1 MNGTVPT
8 APSPVRPAP
17 SVAASPLRKAAQAL
31 RLAEVL
37 QGAVWWGVLSFGML
51 LTLAGLDGV
60 LHLPAAL
67 RLPLALVWA
76 GFTGHGLF
84 TRILRP
90 LLRPLSEAR
99 AARLLE
105 VSQGITGNVLINAHH
120 FSKAD
125 ADAAT
130 RRFVGGVI
138 NSSGSLLAGIQP
150 RSLWLT
156 QRLKKW
162 LVGLAGLALVW
173 VVMAA
178 IFPRNLGTA
187 VERIFMPL
195 ADVPPVGRWVLEV
208 KPTGRVTLLEGDA
221 LEISVRLRSA
231 EPTSTAKPPV
241 PVLVWREG
249 GGVIEP
255 TSTAGDRA
263 AMQPGPKLGEFVFT
277 FSAVTRPCSFR
288 GWADDAYSAAVEVAV
303 TPLPKLKS
311 SAFEVTPPAYTGLKP
326 YAQPGPP
333 SALSVPTGSTVS
345 VAFEISPAAVAAQW
359 RERGKAVPMKA
370 TEGRWHLG
378 GVVVNEE
385 LGYEI
390 LAAPDAKTATRLL
403 VQGQISAL
411 ADRPPEIDFQTE
423 DRNRM
428 VNPGGTLPV
437 TIKATDDY
445 GVATISLV
453 LTRSD
458 DSAGARP
465 QVIKTWNLLG
475 PPGQKEPATE
485 SFNIALDPAVFTPGA
500 VFLLTAQATDFS
512 PASQRGVSR
521 PILLR
526 VGSLKDLA
534 LPAGDA
540 LERLFALLKT
550 TIARQ
555 TTANGLTDNLQ
566 LHLAEALAAKD
577 LGRHAGVMATA
588 QQRAQETGQA
598 VIAEAA
604 RREEAQAFRT
614 RIEMLVSGEMD
625 LACEQIGKVNT
636 ASATEAAERL
646 TALQKRQEFILN
658 ELITLLGRI
667 ANDRQEAARTKTAKA
682 DGSTPPPQTNEKLLA
697 DLREDLK
704 AFVEDQ
710 KKIVAAT
717 KSLKAL
723 NPEDLTTAQETM
735 LGDLARE
742 EAAKAAFLQ
751 EKLTDFSKL
760 PLQDFADGKLVGE
773 MNSVFQEVK
782 EAAASLYDKKTE
794 IAVPHEEAGLE
805 KAAALEQNL
814 EKWLPNTADKTKW
827 AMEEAPAQSDVP
839 MAELPKQLEDIVG
852 ELLDKE
858 EEMGDDV
865 EDVSST
871 FMDSIDK
878 GAGWGTSDG
887 PISNMSAKGVT
898 GNQLPNKNE
907 VGGRSG
913 EGRSGKSSG
922 QMVGDTATGKG
933 GRETPTRLS
942 ATPFEAGSV
951 NDTSTDT
958 KGGATGGGKLSGA
971 GQEGLRGP
979 VPPPVKQKMARIAA
993 QQSKLRQQ
1001 AESVAL
1007 ELRKQRRPTGDLESA
1022 VSAMKKTEEAAAKQD
1037 GVGVVQGYHQTLDAL
1052 AAARTTYRGT
1062 RLSRVEVDSLQGT
1075 ALKDMNDAQ
1084 AETAP
1089 PGYEE
1094 MASAYFRSLSEA
1106 AAPKK

>member
-1 MNGTVPT
+1 MNGPLPT
-8 APSPVRPAP
+8 SPAPVRPAN
-17 SVAASPLRKAAQAL
+17 SVPASPLRKAAQAL

-37 QGAVWWGVLSFGML
+37 QGAVWWGVLAFGL
-51 LTLAGLDGV
+51 LLALAGLDGV

-67 RLPLALVWA
+67 RLPLALVWT

-99 AARLLE
+99 AARMLE
-105 VSQGITGNVLINAHH
+105 VSRGITGNVLINAHH

-125 ADAAT
+125 ADATT

-138 NSSGSLLAGIQP
+138 DSSGSLLAGIQP

-156 QRLKKW
+156 LRLKKW
-162 LVGLAGLALVW
+162 LGALAGLALVW

-178 IFPRNLGTA
+178 IFPRNLGTS

-195 ADVPPVGRWVLEV
+195 ADVPPAGRWVVEV
-208 KPTGRVTLLEGDA
+208 KPAGRLTLLEGDP
-221 LEISVRLRSA
+221 LEISVRLHSTQPA
-231 EPTSTAKPPV
+231 ATAKPPV
-241 PVLVWREG
+241 PVLVWRDG
-249 GGVIEP
+249 GDLIEP
-255 TSTAGDRA
+255 TSNAGDRA
-263 AMQPGPKLGEFVFT
+263 AMQPGSKPGEFVFT
-277 FSAVTRPCSFR
+277 FSAVNRPFSFR
-288 GWADDAYSAAVEVAV
+288 VWADDAYSAAVRVVV
-303 TPLPKLKS
+303 TPLPKLKG
-311 SAFEVTPPAYTGLKP
+311 AVFEVTPPVYTGLKP

-333 SALSVPTGSTVS
+333 SALSVPAGSTVS

-359 RERGKAVPMKA
+359 RERGVAVPMKV

-378 GVVVNEE
+378 GVVVSEE
-385 LGYEI
+385 LSYEI
-390 LAAPDAKTATRLL
+390 LAAPDAKTAPRPL
-403 VQGQISAL
+403 VQGQVSAL
-411 ADRPPEIDFQTE
+411 PDRPPEIDFQTD
-423 DRNRM
+423 DRNRL

-445 GVATISLV
+445 GVASIALV

-458 DSAGARP
+458 DAAGARP
-465 QVIKTWNLLG
+465 QVIKTWNLFG
-475 PPGQKEPATE
+475 PPGQKEPAME
-485 SFNIALDPAVFTPGA
+485 SYEVALDPAVFTPGA

-512 PASQRGVSR
+512 PANPRAVSR

-566 LHLAEALAAKD
+566 LHLAEALGAKD
-577 LGRHAGVMATA
+577 LGRHAGVMAAA
-588 QQRAQETGQA
+588 QQRAQESGQA
-598 VIAEAA
+598 VTAEAA

-614 RIEMLVSGEMD
+614 RLEMLVGGEMD
-625 LACEQIGKVNT
+625 LARAQIGKVSA
-636 ASATEAAERL
+636 ASAETADML
-646 TALQKRQEFILN
+646 TALQKRQAYILN

-667 ANDRQEAARTKTAKA
+667 ANDRQEAARAKTAKA
-682 DGSTPPPQTNEKLLA
+682 DGSAPPPQTTEKVLA

-710 KKIVAAT
+710 KKIVSAT

-735 LGDLARE
+735 LGELARE

-827 AMEEAPAQSDVP
+827 AMEEAPAQSDAP

-979 VPPPVKQKMARIAA
+979 VPPAVKQKMARIAA

-1022 VSAMKKTEEAAAKQD
+1022 VSAMKKTEDAAAKQD

-1062 RLSRVEVDSLQGT
+1062 RLSHVEVDSLQGAT
-1075 ALKDMNDAQ
+1075 LKDMNDAQ

-1094 MASAYFRSLSEA
+1094 MASAYFRSLSED